1 MKNQQK
7 TTNHNPSHIIAVILS
22 CCGLFVAAA
31 VMGSEAGQSKSV
43 RYDSTPL
50 LSGWHDEFNSASARD
65 WQWTPPLGHA
75 DVSAPRKGVL
85 RLTLGDRAQAD
96 GHSAK
101 TYYWA
106 AAARYANVDL
116 DLYPILAVR
125 VLALHGPSTWW
136 DVTVNEYLGG
146 EQHGPD
152 RRAAL
157 KSATKPG
164 LLLFDVAQAA
174 GLTGKKQLRIRLN
187 VAGLEKGDWA
197 EYAYVRF
204 LRREDVKRL
213 EQKPDT
219 QTVVP

>member
-1 MKNQQK
+1 MQN
-7 TTNHNPSHIIAVILS
+7 
-22 CCGLFVAAA
+22 
-31 VMGSEAGQSKSV
+31 
-43 RYDSTPL
+43 
-50 LSGWHDEFNSASARD
+50 
-65 WQWTPPLGHA
+65 WQWMPPLGHA
-75 DVSAPRKGVL
+75 DVSTPRKGVL
-85 RLTLGDRAQAD
+85 RLTLGDRAQSD
-96 GHSAK
+96 SHNVK

-106 AAARYANVDL
+106 TSARYADVDL
-116 DLYPILAVR
+116 DLYPVLAVR
-125 VLALHGPSTWW
+125 VPALHGPSTWW
-136 DVTVNEYLGG
+136 DVTINEYLAG

-157 KSATKPG
+157 EPATKPG

-174 GLTGKKQLRIRLN
+174 GLTGKKQMRIRLN

-213 EQKPDT
+213 AQNPDT